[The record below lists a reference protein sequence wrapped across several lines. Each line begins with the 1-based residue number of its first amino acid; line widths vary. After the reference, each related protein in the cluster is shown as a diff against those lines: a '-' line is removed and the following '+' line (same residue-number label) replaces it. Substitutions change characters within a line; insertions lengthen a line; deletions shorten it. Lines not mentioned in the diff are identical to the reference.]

1 MFGIPELILEV
12 SVELRAKSLL
22 KMGNLAPCSGYGK
35 MVVPGISIHV
45 PLQLVVGTSPSSNGR
60 EQMDVN
66 GIVIHVPLQLEVGIS
81 LASNG
86 REQMDVT
93 GIGIPVPGQLKV
105 DISPSSSGRE
115 RMDATGTNIHLRQ
128 LSDAATEMCSI
139 TLLTEGALPGRLY
152 KHSIWQLVSFPA

>member
-45 PLQLVVGTSPSSNGR
+45 PLQLVVGTSPSSIGR

-66 GIVIHVPLQLEVGIS
+66 GIVIHVPV
-81 LASNG
+81 
-86 REQMDVT
+86 
-93 GIGIPVPGQLKV
+93 QLKAG
-105 DISPSSSGRE
+105 ISPSSNGQE
-115 RMDATGTNIHLRQ
+115 RMHV
-128 LSDAATEMCSI
+128 
-139 TLLTEGALPGRLY
+139 PGIY
-152 KHSIWQLVSFPA
+152 